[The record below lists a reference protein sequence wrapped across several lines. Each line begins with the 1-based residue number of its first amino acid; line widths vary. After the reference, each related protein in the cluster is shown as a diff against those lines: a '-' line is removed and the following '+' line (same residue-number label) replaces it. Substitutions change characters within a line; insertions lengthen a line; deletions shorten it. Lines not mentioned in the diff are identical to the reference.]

1 MTFHLTMPTLPD
13 DAIRLAR
20 KFAEEAREEDE
31 VRAAEKRAATAYPI
45 VPSDEH
51 GLKAP
56 MFLHE
61 RELSDSLRIATLLAS
76 GRNPFV
82 SEPLD
87 RLRPEQQL
95 EVLRAL
101 AVLACTLASTHDHVH
116 AQPRHVAPLVDE
128 TDPALKRPLEQY
140 MQQVEKQAVLEA
152 LAEAKNNQTEAAR
165 LLGITF
171 RSLRYKIENLKRVL

>member
-1 MTFHLTMPTLPD
+1 MMSTLPED
-13 DAIRLAR
+13 TISLAR

-31 VRAAEKRAATAYPI
+31 TRAAEEKAATAYPI
-45 VPSDEH
+45 VSSDEH
-51 GLKAP
+51 GLKVP

-87 RLRPEQQL
+87 RLRAEQQV

-101 AVLACTLASTHDHVH
+101 AILACTLASTHEH
-116 AQPRHVAPLVDE
+116 APPRHVEPLIDE

-140 MQQVEKQAVLEA
+140 MRQVEKQAVLEA

-171 RSLRYKIENLKRVL
+171 RSLRYKIENLEIEL